1 MGKEIKYFLFVML
14 LITMIGLA
22 GAAINNY
29 APVKQ
34 GDCVILSQ
42 VCASCSEVNIS
53 VKYPAPN
60 SSYAIYEEVMS
71 RTGSGDWFYEFC
83 NTSLVGRYDVTGHG
97 DLSGV
102 DTGFDVL
109 YFEVSYLGKDLSES
123 KAIMYIGF
131 LALLV
136 LIFFLNFIGMGFLP
150 KRNQRDEEGKLLSIS
165 YLKYFRDVLWMSGY
179 FLFIAITFIAS
190 NLAFAF
196 LEEQLVANV
205 LLMIYRIAFGAAP
218 VVVIVWLV
226 WIFVS
231 IFHDKQF
238 QNLLNRGMFSE
249 GRV

>member
-1 MGKEIKYFLFVML
+1 MGKEIKYFVLLAL
-14 LITMIGLA
+14 LITMIGLV
-22 GAAINNY
+22 GAEINNY

-34 GDCVILSQ
+34 GDCITIKQ
-42 VCASCSEVNIS
+42 VCASCTYLNVSISYVNSTIA
-53 VKYPAPN
+53 VN
-60 SSYAIYEEVMS
+60 N
-71 RTGSGDWFYEFC
+71 TGMTNIGGGTWIYEFC
-83 NTSLVGRYDVTGHG
+83 NTTTLGRYDVTGSG
-97 DLSGV
+97 DLSGT

-109 YFEVSYLGKDLSES
+109 YFEVSYMGKELSS
-123 KAIMYIGF
+123 AKAIMYIGF
-131 LALLV
+131 LSLLV
-136 LIFFLNFIGMGFLP
+136 LIFFLNFIGMGLLP

-205 LLMIYRIAFGAAP
+205 LHMIFRIAFGAAP
-218 VVVIVWLV
+218 VVVIIWLV

-231 IFHDKQF
+231 MFHDKQF

>member
-1 MGKEIKYFLFVML
+1 MGKEIKYFFLIGL
-14 LITMIGLA
+14 LLMIGLV
-22 GAAINNY
+22 GAEINNY
-29 APVKQ
+29 AQVKQ
-34 GDCVILSQ
+34 NDCTLIQ
-42 VCASCSEVNIS
+42 QTCASCSYLNVTIARTQDNITY
-53 VKYPAPN
+53 VDKEA
-60 SSYAIYEEVMS
+60 M
-71 RTGSGDWFYEFC
+71 TQGGSTWTYTFC
-83 NTSLVGRYDVTGHG
+83 NTSSLGRYDVTGSG
-97 DLSGV
+97 DISGT

-109 YFEVSYLGKDLSES
+109 YFEVSYMGKELNSA

-131 LALLV
+131 LSLLV

-205 LLMIYRIAFGAAP
+205 LHMIFRISFGAAP

-226 WIFVS
+226 WIVVS
-231 IFHDKQF
+231 MFHDRQF

>member
-1 MGKEIKYFLFVML
+1 MGKEIRYFVFLTL
-14 LITMIGLA
+14 LLMIGLV
-22 GAAINNY
+22 GAEINNY

-34 GDCVILSQ
+34 NDCVTIKQ
-42 VCASCSEVNIS
+42 VCASCSYVNVSIS
-53 VKYPAPN
+53 YVN
-60 SSYAIYEEVMS
+60 STMAVNNAGMVDIGGGGW
-71 RTGSGDWFYEFC
+71 TYEFC
-83 NTSLVGRYDVTGHG
+83 NTSVLGRYDVIGSG
-97 DLSGV
+97 DLGGV

-109 YFEVSYLGKDLSES
+109 YFEVTYMGKELSEAR
-123 KAIMYIGF
+123 AIMYIGF

-150 KRNQRDEEGKLLSIS
+150 KKNQRDEEGKLLSIS

-179 FLFIAITFIAS
+179 FLFIAITFVAS

-205 LLMIYRIAFGAAP
+205 LHMIFRISLGAAP
-218 VVVIVWLV
+218 VVLIVWLI

-249 GRV
+249 GRI